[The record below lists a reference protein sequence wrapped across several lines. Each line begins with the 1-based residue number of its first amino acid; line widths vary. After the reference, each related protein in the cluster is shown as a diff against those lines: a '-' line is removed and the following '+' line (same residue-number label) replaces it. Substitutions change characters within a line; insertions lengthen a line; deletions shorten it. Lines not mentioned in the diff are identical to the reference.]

1 ASLAPAGWEPLREGR
16 GDPPMSWNT
25 FRDDVRAILWVGVP
39 ASLRLAV
46 LVGCILAA
54 YATGLVWAVAAGYN
68 RDAGQAQARAELVEV
83 RSHVRHLW
91 NAYEAVRSRQ
101 DRTELEQR
109 GWVAVRVADQEN

>member
-1 ASLAPAGWEPLREGR
+1 
-16 GDPPMSWNT
+16 MNWNT
-25 FRDDVRAILWVGVP
+25 FRDDLRALLWVNVP

-46 LVGCILAA
+46 LVFCLLAA

-68 RDAGQAQARAELVEV
+68 GDAGQAQARAELVEV

>member
-1 ASLAPAGWEPLREGR
+1 
-16 GDPPMSWNT
+16 MSWNT
-25 FRDDVRAILWVGVP
+25 FLDDMRAILWVRVP

-46 LVGCILAA
+46 LVVSLLAA
-54 YATGLVWAVAAGYN
+54 YATGLVWAAAAGYH
-68 RDAGQAQARAELVEV
+68 AEVGQAQARAELVEV

-91 NAYEAVRSRQ
+91 SAYEAVRTRQ